1 MIDFVGISPFSRIAL
16 RIAMATMHFHIAQT
30 GLFLGKFCFALGDP
44 RKQLITHEKLSWGTR
59 LVKLDAEV
67 VESPVGYGWSMSDS
81 GLTPKLMT
89 QSTAPQELTELTICQ
104 CQQLNL
110 PLVHANM

>member
-1 MIDFVGISPFSRIAL
+1 MEKPGIELTTPGL
-16 RIAMATMHFHIAQT
+16 QGEWLNHYTMEA
-30 GLFLGKFCFALGDP
+30 
-44 RKQLITHEKLSWGTR
+44 S
-59 LVKLDAEV
+59 AEV
-67 VESPVGYGWSMSDS
+67 VESPVGYGLSMTDS

-89 QSTAPQELTELTICQ
+89 QSTAPKELTELTICQ